1 MPKSAP
7 YTLSWSPQQALY
19 LFTGLEGIVVLSSFE
34 EGKDWQKWLEE
45 HHAFAFHG
53 RNGKI
58 NLLKEKRKR
67 GGEGYWYAYRRHEG
81 QMVKCYVGRST
92 HISIERLEEIALQ
105 LSREAPI
112 QHHPASAS
120 HTSPMAVPRD
130 TCGLGEMQSAAGYL
144 SSAARKTD
152 EDTSAITTRVISAS
166 TIPHSGAVPFETLL
180 LPKLQLPRLQKSLL
194 PREHLLDLLDRGL
207 DYKVTLVTGP
217 AGYGKTTL
225 IGQWSA
231 ARSAQPDFPQI
242 AIVTLDEGDND
253 PIRFWRYIIA
263 ACQQWQAGFGLEAL
277 ELLRAHRLPP
287 FKPLE
292 MMLTTLL
299 NELSQLERPGILIL
313 DDLHVITSPPV
324 VETLSFFL
332 EHLPTSLHLVLL
344 VRGDPPLSV
353 ARLRARNELLD
364 IFPPHLGFSL
374 DETRAFFEQE
384 LPFTLSPSLLR
395 QIYERLEGWPA
406 GLRLFVRALRLYPN
420 EGEIERL
427 LASFSGSYWNIQEY
441 FLSEVLHTLPAG
453 QQEFLFQTSILPSVT
468 ATLCEAI
475 TGREDSAR
483 LLEALRAGDLFL
495 IPLDSVGHWA
505 RYHSLF
511 AEAMQQEAR
520 RRLGD
525 EYLRELAACASI
537 WYEQHGFLSEG
548 IETALSAAE
557 FRRAASLIESLLAR
571 NQQNTPSVSEVYS
584 LKRWLERLPQEELER
599 HPDLCVHYAMTLL
612 FILMERPHFPTG
624 RERIYHLLQV
634 AEQRWRDA
642 NNTEKLAEV
651 FAFRALLARQEGN
664 ILQAVTWARQSLAW
678 LKAQD
683 RTWRSIALSTV
694 GTGEV
699 LDGSLEKARQ
709 AFVEALALNEQL
721 GNFSYARAIRNML
734 GWASLEQGD
743 LHHAAEQ
750 FRQIQV
756 EARTQEDYD
765 DIARTQL
772 LLAHIAY
779 QWNHLEEAE
788 QAAREALSIGEQ
800 TQVEEFQAQASVRL
814 AYIEHARGH
823 SVVAQQ
829 RLITWLTQAQAP
841 TSLQSYQLR
850 REVEAAL
857 GEVEAALARIQ
868 LASSN
873 LAAVERWFATIE
885 RRDESLPLLQ
895 RQREDLLRARLLL
908 AQRENAAAIELLE
921 SLDAAARATGHS
933 LLSME
938 SQVVLTLVYARRGFQ
953 SEARERLREL
963 LAAACSEGYVR
974 LFLDEGEELAE
985 LLRGLLPSLHEKVLL
1000 AYARQLLSGFAPQ
1013 TSDSPPQTA
1022 PGVSPF
1028 GELLSPQER
1037 KVLRLLAAGNANAEI
1052 ARELV
1057 VSVNTVRTQVHSIY
1071 CKLNVHNRVEAS
1083 AIARQL
1089 DLL

>member
-1 MPKSAP
+1 M
-7 YTLSWSPQQALY
+7 SWSPQQALY
-19 LFTGLEGIVVLSSFE
+19 LFTVPERSSALSSVE
-34 EGKDWQKWLEE
+34 EGRDWQKWLEA

-67 GGEGYWYAYRRHEG
+67 GGEGYWYAYRRHKG
-81 QMVKCYVGRST
+81 QMVKCYVGRSA
-92 HISIERLEEIALQ
+92 HISIARLEEIALQ
-105 LSREAPI
+105 LSQEAPI
-112 QHHPASAS
+112 QHRPASAS
-120 HTSPMAVPRD
+120 HTSPMDVPRG
-130 TCGLGEMQSAAGYL
+130 TRGLGEMQSVAGQ
-144 SSAARKTD
+144 SWGAARKMD
-152 EDTSAITTRVISAS
+152 KDTPALTTRMPSDS
-166 TIPHSGAVPFETLL
+166 TTSHSGAVSFETLL

-194 PREHLLDLLDRGL
+194 PREHLLGLLDRGL
-207 DYKVTLVTGP
+207 DYKVTFITGP

-225 IGQWSA
+225 IGQWIA
-231 ARSAQPDFPQI
+231 TRSTQPDFPHI
-242 AIVTLDEGDND
+242 ASVTLDEGDND

-263 ACQQWQAGFGLEAL
+263 ACQQWQAGFGTEAL

-299 NELSQLERPGILIL
+299 NELSQLEHPGILIL

-332 EHLPTSLHLVLL
+332 EHLPSSLHMVLL
-344 VRGDPPLSV
+344 VRGDPHFSV

-364 IFPPHLGFSL
+364 IFPPYLGFSL

-395 QIYERLEGWPA
+395 QIYKRLEGWPA
-406 GLRLFVRALRLYPN
+406 GLRLFVKSLRLHPS
-420 EGEIERL
+420 EGEIEGVL
-427 LASFSGSYWNIQEY
+427 STFSGSYWNIQEY
-441 FLSEVLHTLPAG
+441 FLSEVLHTLPVE
-453 QQEFLFQTSILPSVT
+453 QQEFLLQTSILPRLT
-468 ATLCEAI
+468 AELCEAI

-495 IPLDSVGHWA
+495 VPLDSVGQWA

-525 EYLRELAACASI
+525 EYLSELAARASI
-537 WYEQHGFLSEG
+537 WYEQQGLLFDA
-548 IETALSAAE
+548 IETTLNAAE
-557 FRRAASLIESLLAR
+557 FQRAASLVEGFLAR
-571 NQQNTPSVSEVYS
+571 NQLNTPSVSEVYS
-584 LKRWLERLPQEELER
+584 LKRWLECLPQEELER

-624 RERIYHLLQV
+624 KERIYHLLQV

-699 LDGSLEKARQ
+699 LDGSLETARQ
-709 AFVEALALNEQL
+709 SFVEALVLNEQL
-721 GNFSYARAIRNML
+721 GNLTYARAIRNML
-734 GWASLEQGD
+734 GWASLEQGA
-743 LHHAAEQ
+743 LHQAAEQ
-750 FRQIQV
+750 FRQIQG

-800 TQVEEFQAQASVRL
+800 THVEEFQAQAAIRL
-814 AYIEHARGH
+814 ARIEHARGQ
-823 SVVAQQ
+823 SALAQQ
-829 RLITWLTQAQAP
+829 RLITWLAQAQTP

-857 GEVEAALARIQ
+857 ARIQ
-868 LASSN
+868 LASNN

-885 RRDESLPLLQ
+885 RRDEILPLLQ

-908 AQRENAAAIELLE
+908 AQGESAAAIELLE
-921 SLDAAARATGHS
+921 SLDAAARTTGHS
-933 LLSME
+933 FLSME
-938 SQVVLTLVYARRGFQ
+938 SQVVLALAYARRGFQ
-953 SEARERLREL
+953 AEARERLREL
-963 LAAACSEGYVR
+963 LAGACSEGYVR

-985 LLRGLLPSLHEKVLL
+985 LLRGLLPSLHEKALL
-1000 AYARQLLSGFAPQ
+1000 AYTKHLLSAFAEQMSDPTPQ
-1013 TSDSPPQTA
+1013 TT
-1022 PGVSPF
+1022 PGASRFLEP
-1028 GELLSPQER
+1028 LSPQEQ

-1057 VSVNTVRTQVHSIY
+1057 VSINTVRTQVRSIY
-1071 CKLNVHNRVEAS
+1071 RKLNVHNRVEAS

>member
-7 YTLSWSPQQALY
+7 YTMSWSPQQALY
-19 LFTGLEGIVVLSSFE
+19 LFTGPERTIVLSSLE
-34 EGKDWQKWLEE
+34 EERDWQKWLEE
-45 HHAFAFHG
+45 HQAFAFHG
-53 RNGKI
+53 RSGKI

-67 GGEGYWYAYRRHEG
+67 GGEGYWYAYRRHKG
-81 QMVKCYVGRST
+81 QMVKCYVGRSA
-92 HISIERLEEIALQ
+92 HISVERLEEIALQ
-105 LSREAPI
+105 LSPEAPI
-112 QHHPASAS
+112 QHRLASAS
-120 HTSPMAVPRD
+120 HTSPMAVPRG
-130 TCGLGEMQSAAGYL
+130 TRGLGEMRSAAGYL
-144 SSAARKTD
+144 SSAAPKTD
-152 EDTSAITTRVISAS
+152 GDTSAITTRVISDN
-166 TIPHSGAVPFETLL
+166 TTPYSGVVPFETLL
-180 LPKLQLPRLQKSLL
+180 LPKLQWPRLQKSLL
-194 PREHLLDLLDRGL
+194 PREHLLNLLDRGL
-207 DYKVTLVTGP
+207 DYKVTLITGP
-217 AGYGKTTL
+217 AGSGKTTL
-225 IGQWSA
+225 LGQWIA

-242 AIVTLDEGDND
+242 ASVTLDEGDND

-263 ACQQWQAGFGLEAL
+263 ACQQWRAGFGIEAL

-299 NELSQLERPGILIL
+299 NELSQLEHPGILIL

-344 VRGDPPLSV
+344 VRGDPHFSV

-384 LPFTLSPSLLR
+384 LPFALSPNLLR
-395 QIYERLEGWPA
+395 QLHERLEGWPA
-406 GLRLFVRALRLYPN
+406 GLRLFIRALRWYPS
-420 EGEIERL
+420 EQEIERML
-427 LASFSGSYWNIQEY
+427 VSFSGSHWNIQEY
-441 FLSEVLHTLPAG
+441 FLSEVLHTLPAD
-453 QQEFLFQTSILPSVT
+453 QQEFLLQTSILPRLT
-468 ATLCEAI
+468 AALCEAI

-483 LLEALRAGDLFL
+483 LIEALRAGDLFL
-495 IPLDSVGHWA
+495 VPLDSVGHWA

-525 EYLRELAACASI
+525 EYLRQLAARASI
-537 WYEQHGFLSEG
+537 WYEQHGFLSEA

-557 FRRAASLIESLLAR
+557 FQRAASLIESLLTR
-571 NQQNTPSVSEVYS
+571 NQQNTPTVSEVYS

-599 HPDLCVHYAMTLL
+599 HPDLCVHYAMMLL

-624 RERIYHLLQV
+624 KERIYHLLQV

-664 ILQAVTWARQSLAW
+664 ILQAVTWARQSLTW

-699 LDGSLEKARQ
+699 LDGSLERACQ
-709 AFVEALALNEQL
+709 SFVEALALNEQL
-721 GNFSYARAIRNML
+721 GNVSYARAIRNML
-734 GWASLEQGD
+734 GWASLEQGA
-743 LHHAAEQ
+743 LRHAAEQ
-750 FRQIQV
+750 FRQVQV
-756 EARTQEDYD
+756 EARVQEDYD

-788 QAAREALSIGEQ
+788 QAAREARTIGEQ
-800 TQVEEFQAQASVRL
+800 AHVEEELQAQASVRL
-814 AYIEHARGH
+814 AYIEHARGQ
-823 SVVAQQ
+823 SALAQQ
-829 RLITWLTQAQAP
+829 HLMAWLAQAQAP
-841 TSLQSYQLR
+841 ASLQSYQLR

-857 GEVEAALARIQ
+857 ARIQ
-868 LASSN
+868 LASGD
-873 LAAVERWFATIE
+873 LAAAERWSTAIE
-885 RRDESLPLLQ
+885 RREEIVPLLQ

-908 AQRENAAAIELLE
+908 AQGENAAAIELLE

-938 SQVVLTLVYARRGFQ
+938 SQVVLALAYAQQGCQ
-953 SEARERLREL
+953 AEARERLGEL
-963 LAAACSEGYVR
+963 LAAAYSEGYVR

-985 LLRGLLPSLHEKVLL
+985 LLRGLLPSLHEKALP
-1000 AYARQLLSGFAPQ
+1000 AYARRLLSAFAPQ
-1013 TSDSPPQTA
+1013 TSDPAPQEA
-1022 PGVSPF
+1022 PGVVPLL
-1028 GELLSPQER
+1028 EPLSPQEQ
-1037 KVLRLLAAGNANAEI
+1037 KVLRLLAAGNPNAEI

-1071 CKLNVHNRVEAS
+1071 RKLNVHNRVEAS
-1083 AIARQL
+1083 AAAREL